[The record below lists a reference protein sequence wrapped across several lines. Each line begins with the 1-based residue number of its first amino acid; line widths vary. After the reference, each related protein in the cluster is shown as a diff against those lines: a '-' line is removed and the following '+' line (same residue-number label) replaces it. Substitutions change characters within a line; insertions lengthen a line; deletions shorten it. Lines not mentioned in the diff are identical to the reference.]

1 VAGRSS
7 STRRRLRA
15 LVGQLE
21 VVGMAAVKVLADDTN
36 LDRKSALEE
45 AGFKLVSA
53 FPPPRA
59 KRRRGHGI
67 RRYEWTPHA

>member
-1 VAGRSS
+1 M
-7 STRRRLRA
+7 
-15 LVGQLE
+15 
-21 VVGMAAVKVLADDTN
+21 GMAAVKVLADDTN
-36 LDRKSALEE
+36 LDRKSALDE